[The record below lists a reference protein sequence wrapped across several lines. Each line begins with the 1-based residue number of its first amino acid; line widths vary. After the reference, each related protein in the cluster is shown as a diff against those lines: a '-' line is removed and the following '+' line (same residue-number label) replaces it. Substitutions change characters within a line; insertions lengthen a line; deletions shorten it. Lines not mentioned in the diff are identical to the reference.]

1 MRRSNKDMPFFD
13 YIVEDSECDTCEFF
27 DPDEERCRAFEC
39 NGLEC
44 PSLPCEQEE
53 FNDNR
58 NNDTIEE
65 AHGRD
70 RNAAETIG
78 G

>member
-1 MRRSNKDMPFFD
+1 MIRSNKDMPFFD

-44 PSLPCEQEE
+44 PSLPYEE
-53 FNDNR
+53 EKEVN
-58 NNDTIEE
+58 
-65 AHGRD
+65 
-70 RNAAETIG
+70 
-78 G
+78 